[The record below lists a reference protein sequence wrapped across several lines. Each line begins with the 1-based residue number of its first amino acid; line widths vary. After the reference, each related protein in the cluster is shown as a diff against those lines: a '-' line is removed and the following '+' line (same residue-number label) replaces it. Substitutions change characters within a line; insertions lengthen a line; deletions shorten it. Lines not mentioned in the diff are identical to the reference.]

1 VCSFEDEPE
10 EDVTEMILFE
20 SIVTK
25 LLDTPNHLHRAC
37 VLCHA
42 TADAVGLVRSE
53 LMVLIGMMVTRLRR
67 KEEGL
72 INDNTF
78 SVDLRPCYLSYRL
91 TPSSLRS

>member
-1 VCSFEDEPE
+1 LCSFEDEPE
-10 EDVTEMILFE
+10 EGVTEMIPFE

-25 LLDTPNHLHRAC
+25 LLDTPNHLYLVC

-67 KEEGL
+67 KEEGF

-78 SVDLRPCYLSYRL
+78 PIGLRPCYLSYRL